1 MRRVLLCLVLFVVSV
16 QAAFVSPPLRA
27 RSRRAACRM
36 TSVGDVWSGI
46 EHMTRLLDENKRA
59 TTGVLIRQKQLLSRP
74 VPGSTREQQWL
85 HARFSKLTEREQELH
100 AELQRL
106 VVIAL
111 LHQIN
116 GGDGM
121 P

>member
-1 MRRVLLCLVLFVVSV
+1 M
-16 QAAFVSPPLRA
+16 A
-27 RSRRAACRM
+27 
-36 TSVGDVWSGI
+36 SVGDVWSGI

-59 TTGVLIRQKQLLSRP
+59 TTGALIRKKQLLNRP
-74 VPGSTREQQWL
+74 VTGSAREQQWL
-85 HARFSKLTEREQELH
+85 HARFSKLAEREQELH

-106 VVIAL
+106 VIIAL
-111 LHQIN
+111 LHQVN